1 MGKDLHYLVV
11 KFFRERMDDHSKVR
25 RYTEIQ
31 DAKDILYEIERV
43 NELPSLV
50 VHLSDAYR
58 YTLQD
63 YYSKPRSLGKGN
75 FILIARPEAEYDV
88 DIVSIAAKDKI
99 GIGKI
104 GTLLGALNRKNVW
117 QDRQKR

>member
-11 KFFRERMDDHSKVR
+11 KFFRERMEEHSKVR
-25 RYTEIQ
+25 RFTEIQ
-31 DAKDILYEIERV
+31 HENDILYEIERV
-43 NELPSLV
+43 AELPSLV
-50 VHLSDAYR
+50 VQLSDAYR

-63 YYSKPRSLGKGN
+63 YYSKPMSLGKGD
-75 FILIARPEAEYDV
+75 FILIARPEADYDV
-88 DIVSIAAKDKI
+88 DIVSVAAKDKI

-117 QDRQKR
+117 QYQPKE

>member
-11 KFFRERMDDHSKVR
+11 KFFREKMIDHSKIINFV
-25 RYTEIQ
+25 EIS
-31 DAKDILYEIERV
+31 DENDILYKIERTEGL
-43 NELPSLV
+43 NSLV

-63 YYSKPRSLGKGN
+63 YYSKPKSLGAGD
-75 FILIARPEAEYDV
+75 FILIVRPEAGFDL
-88 DIVSIAAKDKI
+88 DIIAIAAKEKI

-104 GTLLGALNRKNVW
+104 GTLLGALNRKNIW
-117 QDRQKR
+117 QYKPKE

>member
-11 KFFRERMDDHSKVR
+11 KFFREKMIDHSKIINFV
-25 RYTEIQ
+25 EIS
-31 DAKDILYEIERV
+31 DENDILYKIERTEGL
-43 NELPSLV
+43 NSLV

-63 YYSKPRSLGKGN
+63 YYSKPKSLGAGD
-75 FILIARPEAEYDV
+75 FILIARPEAGFDL
-88 DIVSIAAKDKI
+88 DIIAIAAKEKI

-104 GTLLGALNRKNVW
+104 GTLLGALNRKNIW
-117 QDRQKR
+117 QYKPKE

>member
-11 KFFRERMDDHSKVR
+11 KFFRERMEGHSKVV
-25 RYTEIQ
+25 RYTELQ
-31 DAKDILYEIERV
+31 NENDILYEVERIAG
-43 NELPSLV
+43 LPPLV

-63 YYSKPRSLGKGN
+63 YYSKPKSLGSGD
-75 FILIARPEAEYDV
+75 FILIARPESGFDL
-88 DIVSIAAKDKI
+88 DIVSIAAREKI

-104 GTLLGALNRKNVW
+104 GILLGALNQKSVW
-117 QDRQKR
+117 QYRPKE